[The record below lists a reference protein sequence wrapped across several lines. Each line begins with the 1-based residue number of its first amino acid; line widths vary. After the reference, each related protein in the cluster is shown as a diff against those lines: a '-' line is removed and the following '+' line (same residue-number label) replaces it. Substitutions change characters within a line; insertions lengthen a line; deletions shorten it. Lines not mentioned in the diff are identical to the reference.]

1 MSNNTTLSLN
11 PQLSNTKDDTKKEIE
26 LSNTKE
32 IIQSTPLDSIF
43 EITKLKSKI
52 IKSTKRY

>member
-11 PQLSNTKDDTKKEIE
+11 PQLSNTKDDTKKEIK

>member
-1 MSNNTTLSLN
+1 MPNNTTLSLN
-11 PQLSNTKDDTKKEIE
+11 PQLSNTKD
-26 LSNTKE
+26 SNSKE
-32 IIQSTPLDSIF
+32 IIQSILLDSIF